1 MREAKMEPGSPI
13 PQKKNDRD
21 ALAAER
27 IRTGMLLGGEV
38 RQQYTVD
45 DVRNKLEAEL
55 EVFKDGDS
63 KYVIKKLIERSETDC
78 KLLQGI
84 MRPDK
89 SYDKAFQYFFQQ
101 SRSVGYKLPYG
112 NLVFLDNDIAVRLA
126 VEYFKGSKKTQ
137 LPVRKKRT
145 VKVEVKTEPDSRSIN
160 KEPAGPPENLPVTEV
175 AKKKTE
181 GIKKK
186 GSDID
191 GQLSLFGLT

>member
-13 PQKKNDRD
+13 SQRKNDRD

-38 RQQYTVD
+38 KQQYTVD

-63 KYVIKKLIERSETDC
+63 RYVIKKLIERSETDC

-89 SYDKAFQYFFQQ
+89 SYDKAFQYFFQR
-101 SRSVGYKLPYG
+101 SRSIGYKLPYG
-112 NLVFLDNDIAVRLA
+112 NLVFLDNDSAVRLA
-126 VEYFKGSKKTQ
+126 VEYFKGEKKTIQ
-137 LPVRKKRT
+137 PKKKRT
-145 VKVEVKTEPDSRSIN
+145 IKVAEVKT
-160 KEPAGPPENLPVTEV
+160 PVETKAERTPV
-175 AKKKTE
+175 PLIDKVLGDKKSSEGKKKE
-181 GIKKK
+181 NGV
-186 GSDID
+186 D
-191 GQLSLFGLT
+191 GQISLFDFT